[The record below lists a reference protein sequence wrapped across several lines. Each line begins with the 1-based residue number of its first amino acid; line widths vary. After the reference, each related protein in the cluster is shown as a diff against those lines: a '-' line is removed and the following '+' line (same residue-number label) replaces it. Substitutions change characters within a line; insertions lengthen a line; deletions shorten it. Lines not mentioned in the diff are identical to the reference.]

1 MQINKFIPVICLPL
15 LVILAIILLVIITS
29 ASAAGATGEASANE
43 SMRMVQFGI
52 SGSITT
58 KDVFLEN
65 LTYGATYIVFGTSTG
80 LYVFTKDGALEDY
93 VQTSGPVT
101 NLAVLDDL
109 TGDGKKE
116 IAISTGNAYFPN
128 VMCYDTAKGERQW
141 EFSPKTEVYDPYILW
156 TMKQTSVFDMA
167 SADDLNGNGYR
178 DLVLSSG
185 YAVYALDG
193 KTGERIWEF
202 KDSDN
207 VWDLLVVDDQNGDG
221 RNDVL
226 AGDQNGYLYLIS
238 GLSGEKIWSRLISEN
253 YVVKNPSTNSPVGSV
268 KRSVWDI
275 VPIELDGELKAAASA
290 EDGYV
295 YLVDAR
301 TGEIEWRQEVIDYV
315 DVLLYNYYG
324 DQPVPTGTA
333 DYNFFNLRLAKL
345 NDTTGDGNEDII
357 ASAFPGVRWGREYK
371 GVQGLYLLDS
381 RDGKIKWS
389 KENIELGNVRQIEN
403 LKIIYRSLIPV
414 PVGKTGTEEKIRL
427 INSKDGSVFDTIS
440 INSTSGQSRFNT
452 YFLKQTGK
460 NGFVMLSNT
469 GDLLMI
475 DYPGEIVWNYPR
487 INYVIV
493 EKADFTG
500 DASEDILVKSRD
512 GADTENPFDEGKT
525 RVMFVIDGNTKEVA
539 WSYEVPFKTFLETGG
554 LSEVRIAPDVNKDG
568 KADVAAYLQYPK
580 EWNWGDMYGEKTR
593 LIVFDGKTGKTISS
607 RPVTENVYCGIYDYM
622 FKSNETLEQTIR
634 EGLLRQW
641 GIDENSYKNLEP
653 DQRAEFRR
661 QAEER
666 KRDILS
672 RKEEFRIRK
681 TIESLDIIQ
690 DQSGDGVKDFIVGSW
705 NDVFIIDS
713 VKGGIVWNRTIRPDL
728 YRDPLTG
735 EIPLNIYGNWTSQDR
750 NRYLVV
756 GDANDDGID
765 DLVMIT
771 HESIVFLRS
780 NLTEKGLDYSKVSEM
795 TQKRGINT
803 EKVFTVGDIN
813 GDGVKDVVFEKNVQ
827 DAPPVY
833 NIIDGSN
840 GKTLLEAER
849 SGTTI
854 RLNAGDFNGN
864 GFNDSIIFQIW
875 TEGGGPNLEI
885 VDMKAKET
893 IWTYK
898 GIEEA
903 WMLRD
908 IYGFSSVMPAAP
920 AGDMNDDGI
929 EDLAVARSLAWEPG
943 AEVLVYDVKN
953 NKILKTIVVED
964 IDATRGGD
972 KRWMPGIN
980 TETLPD
986 INGDGKK
993 ELGVIMA
1000 TGEQYDKKIKL
1011 FLIDIANGEI
1021 INDFTS
1027 VGSEIINLG
1036 SANVAMMGSSGDLY
1050 FLDTGK
1056 DFSIISPESGN
1067 VKGSPVSVEWE
1078 REGEAVT
1085 TIFVDNK
1092 KTLMTADKKAEFEIS
1107 SGSHKI
1113 TAYSFDRYGKG
1124 MYDSVEVNVVKDT
1137 GSVSLAFIF
1146 AAVLL
1151 AVLFVPR
1158 IYSVT
1163 RRLKHRW

>member
-1 MQINKFIPVICLPL
+1 MQQINKFL
-15 LVILAIILLVIITS
+15 LVIFLLLLVIIPI
-29 ASAAGATGEASANE
+29 AGAAGATSASE

-58 KDVFLEN
+58 EGVFLEN
-65 LTYGATYIVFGTSTG
+65 LTGDVTYIIFGTSTG
-80 LYVFTKDGALEDY
+80 LYVFTMDGALEDY
-93 VQTSGPVT
+93 VQTSGSVT
-101 NLAVLDDL
+101 HLAVLDDL
-109 TGDGKKE
+109 TGDGKRE
-116 IAISTGNAYFPN
+116 IAISTGNVYFPN
-128 VMCYDTAKGERQW
+128 VICYDTAKGEKQW

-167 SADDLNGNGYR
+167 PVDDLNGNGYK
-178 DLVLSSG
+178 DVVLSSG

-193 KTGERIWEF
+193 KNGERLWEF
-202 KDSDN
+202 QDSDN
-207 VWDLLVVDDQNGDG
+207 VWDLLVVEDQNGDG
-221 RNDVL
+221 RKDVL

-238 GLSGEKIWSRLISEN
+238 GLSGEKIWSKLISEN

-275 VPIELDGELKAAASA
+275 VPIELDGELKAAVSA

-295 YLVDAR
+295 YLVDVR
-301 TGEIEWRQEVIDYV
+301 TGEIAWGQEVIDYV

-333 DYNFFNLRLAKL
+333 DYNFFNLRLTKL
-345 NDTTGDGNEDII
+345 NDTIGDGNEDII

-381 RDGKIKWS
+381 KDGKIKWS
-389 KENIELGNVRQIEN
+389 KENIELGNVRYIEN
-403 LKIIYRSLIPV
+403 LETIYTSFILIPL
-414 PVGKTGTEEKIRL
+414 GKTGAEEKIRL
-427 INSKDGSVFDTIS
+427 INPRDGSVFDTMS
-440 INSTSGQSRFNT
+440 INSTSGQSRLSP
-452 YFLKQTGK
+452 YFLKEVSK
-460 NGFVMLSNT
+460 NRFVMLSNM
-469 GDLLMI
+469 GDLLMV
-475 DYPGEIVWNYPR
+475 DYPGRIVWNYPR
-487 INYVIV
+487 INYVV
-493 EKADFTG
+493 VKKADFTG

-512 GADTENPFDEGKT
+512 GADIENPFDEGKT
-525 RVMFVIDGNTKEVA
+525 RVMFVIDGNTQEVA
-539 WSYEVPFKTFLETGG
+539 WSYEVPFETFLETGG

-568 KADVAAYLQYPK
+568 KADVVAYLQHPK

-593 LIVFDGKTGKTISS
+593 LMVFDGKTGKIISN
-607 RPVTENVYCGIYDYM
+607 RPITENIYYGIYNYM

-641 GIDENSYKNLEP
+641 KIDEDSYKNLDP

-666 KRDILS
+666 KMDILN
-672 RKEEFRIRK
+672 RKGEFRIRK

-690 DQSGDGVKDFIVGSW
+690 DQSGDGVKDFIIGSW

-735 EIPLNIYGNWTSQDR
+735 EMPLNIYGNWTDQDR

-756 GDANDDGID
+756 GDANGDGMD

-771 HESIVFLRS
+771 HDSIVFLHS
-780 NLTEKGLDYSKVSEM
+780 NLTGKGLDYSKALEM
-795 TQKRGINT
+795 KQKHGINM
-803 EKVFTVGDIN
+803 EKVFTVGDVN
-813 GDGVKDVVFEKNVQ
+813 GDVVEGVVFEKYVQ
-827 DAPPVY
+827 DAPSIY
-833 NIIDGSN
+833 DIIN
-840 GKTLLEAER
+840 GGNGQILLEAER
-849 SGTTI
+849 SGTTVS
-854 RLNAGDFNGN
+854 LNSGDFNGN

-893 IWTYK
+893 VWTYK

-920 AGDMNDDGI
+920 VGDVNGDGI
-929 EDLAVARSLAWEPG
+929 EDLAVGRSLAWEPG

-953 NKILKTIVVED
+953 NRILKTIVVED

-972 KRWMPGIN
+972 KRWMPAIN
-980 TETLPD
+980 TETLSD

-993 ELGVIMA
+993 ELGIIMA

-1011 FLIDIANGEI
+1011 FLIDVANGEI
-1021 INDFTS
+1021 ISDFTS

-1050 FLDTGK
+1050 FLDTMK
-1056 DFSIISPESGN
+1056 AFSISSPENGS
-1067 VKGSPVSVEWE
+1067 VKGSPVSVEWK
-1078 REGEAVT
+1078 GEEEAIT

-1092 KTLMTADKKAEFEIS
+1092 KTLMTADKKSEFEIS
-1107 SGSHKI
+1107 SGLHKI

-1124 MYDSVEVNVVKDT
+1124 VYDSIEVNVVKGT

-1146 AAVLL
+1146 AVILL
-1151 AVLFVPR
+1151 AILFVPR

-1163 RRLKHRW
+1163 RRGKHKR